1 MVEMRNFG
9 NSRFLFYTMIVKKI
23 KSYSKFTDLQI
34 DLKKGELSL
43 KDLIE
48 YYTSR
53 IDEFAHLNAFVE
65 VFKLEALAK
74 AELIQEKIN
83 NGTAGKLAGMIIG
96 LKDNISYKGHQMTA
110 SSKILKDYTAV
121 YSATVVERILAEDAI
136 IIGRLNCDEFAMGA
150 SNETSYFGPVKNFA
164 DERKVS
170 GGSSGGSAVAVQAD
184 LCFASLASDTG
195 GSIRQPAAFCGVI
208 GLKPTY
214 ARVSRYGVVAY
225 ASSFD
230 QIGPITKSVEDAAL
244 ILEVIAGKDAHDGTS
259 STETVPQYSKNLS
272 SPAQKKIAYIKETL
286 HSEGL
291 DPEIKEN
298 VLKQIAKLK
307 ADGHIVEPVSF
318 EYLDYVVPTY
328 YILTAAE
335 ASSNLAR
342 YDGVHYG
349 YRSEASTDLISTY
362 KKSRSEGFGDEVK
375 RRIMLGTF
383 VLSAGYYD
391 AYYSK
396 AQKSRRL
403 IKEKMDSILE
413 EFDFIITP
421 TTPTPAFNI
430 GEQDTD
436 PVVMY
441 LADIF
446 TVGASLAGLPAISL
460 PSGKNSEGLPLGLQI
475 IGKRFKESELLA
487 FSTYYSYLPKE

>member
-1 MVEMRNFG
+1 MVKE
-9 NSRFLFYTMIVKKI
+9 KI
-23 KSYSKFTDLQI
+23 KSYTNFSLLQA
-34 DLKKGELSL
+34 DLKDGNITIN
-43 KDLIE
+43 DLIN

-53 IDEFAHLNAFVE
+53 IKELQHLNAFLE
-65 VFKLEALAK
+65 VFEDEAIKRAV
-74 AELIQEKIN
+74 EIQEKIK

-96 LKDNISYKGHQMTA
+96 IKDNISYKGHQMTA
-110 SSKILKDYTAV
+110 SSKILAGYKAV

-170 GGSSGGSAVAVQAD
+170 GGSSGGSAVAVQAN
-184 LCFASLASDTG
+184 LCYASLASDTG
-195 GSIRQPAAFCGVI
+195 GSIRQPAAFCGVV

-230 QIGPITKSVEDAAL
+230 QVGPITRSVEDAAL
-244 ILEVIAGKDAHDGTS
+244 ILEVIAGQDAHDATS
-259 STETVPQYSKNLS
+259 SSEPVPKYSENLLHT
-272 SPAQKKIAYIKETL
+272 KKQRIAYIEETL
-286 HSEGL
+286 HSDGL
-291 DPEIKEN
+291 DPEIKSN
-298 VLKQIAKLK
+298 ILYQIEKLK
-307 ADGHIVEPVSF
+307 AKGHTVEPVSF

-328 YILTAAE
+328 YILTTAE

-349 YRSEASTDLISTY
+349 YRSNESKDLMSTY
-362 KKSRSEGFGDEVK
+362 KKSRSQGFGEEVK

-391 AYYSK
+391 AYYSR
-396 AQKSRRL
+396 AQKARRL
-403 IKEKMDSILE
+403 IKDKMDKILE
-413 EFDFIITP
+413 DFDFIITP

-430 GEQDTD
+430 GEQITD

-446 TVGASLAGLPAISL
+446 TVGASLAGLPAISV
-460 PSGKNSEGLPLGLQI
+460 PSGKNSVGLPIGIQI
-475 IGKRFKESELLA
+475 IGKRYKEVALLS
-487 FSTYYSYLPKE
+487 FSAYFDHLKEDS